1 MKRRG
6 LVNGKRLYYFY
17 IVCVLFIKLF
27 LVSPLRIFAITNAS
41 YDDAMM
47 VNNANSLLSFNW
59 LGQYSQFTLAKGIV
73 FPIYL
78 TVLHKF
84 SISYLLANNLLCFL
98 AALSFVIVISKMI
111 RSRILLAAMYTVLM
125 FNPITYAAATYQ
137 RVYRDSIYQYLV
149 ILLFSFIVAV
159 YFNKENSI
167 KRLLFYSLGS
177 SIFLPLVWFTRE
189 DSLWVIPFVGAALV
203 ISACFVI
210 FNKKTTKKALRLLCM
225 VLPILTL
232 LGSHTIIANINYK
245 YYGVFITNDYIEGNF
260 PKAYKALSLVKPVDW
275 QATVPVTKL
284 TREKIYAV
292 SPSFAKLKPY
302 LEKSPFETSIQ
313 GNANGGAFPWALR
326 DSVSE
331 AGIKDAKSQQIFY
344 QKLANEINN
353 AVANGKL
360 EGRSGYIFTF
370 VSPWDNRYLFPLK
383 DSFNQ
388 AMNMVINFEGISLT
402 PLNSTGNNSSVK
414 NFELIT
420 NSPAYYASDKIFFS
434 KKLNI
439 ISNVSSFYTK
449 CNSFFFIIGMLGYCY
464 ITIKFVWSLKLKK
477 YLLFDEWIILTGLI
491 MSFLIRLILTSYTSV
506 SSFSAN
512 NYMYLAVAYW
522 IILIFTFL
530 SIFITAKDIYKS
542 SLYKGGKTIGKRM

>member
-1 MKRRG
+1 MKKWDLANR
-6 LVNGKRLYYFY
+6 KRLYYFY
-17 IVCVLFIKLF
+17 IIGVLFIKLF

-47 VNNANSLLSFNW
+47 VNHANSLLSFNW
-59 LGQYSQFTLAKGIV
+59 LGQYSQLTLSKGIV

-78 TVLHKF
+78 SVLHKL
-84 SISYLLANNLLCFL
+84 SISYLLANNLLCFFT
-98 AALSFVIVISKMI
+98 ALFFIVVVSKMI
-111 RSRILLAAMYTVLM
+111 RSRILLAALYTILM
-125 FNPITYAAATYQ
+125 FNPITYAVGTYQ

-149 ILLFSFIVAV
+149 ILLFSFIIAI
-159 YFNKENSI
+159 YLNKENSI
-167 KRLLFYSLGS
+167 KKLLLYSMGS
-177 SIFLPLVWFTRE
+177 SIFLCLVWFARE
-189 DSLWVIPFVGAALV
+189 DSLWVIPFVAAALI

-210 FNKKTTKKALRLLCM
+210 FNKKTTKKAFRLLCI

-232 LGSHTIIANINYK
+232 LGCHTIIAATNYK

-302 LEKSPFETSIQ
+302 LEKNPIETLTK
-313 GNANGGAFPWALR
+313 GNADGGHFPWALR
-326 DSVSE
+326 DSVSL

-353 AVANGKL
+353 AVASGKL

-370 VSPWDNRYLFPLK
+370 VSPWDNRYLNPLK

-388 AMNMVINFEGISLT
+388 SMDMVINFKDISFT

-420 NSPAYYASDKIFFS
+420 NSPAYYVSDKISFS

-439 ISNVSSFYTK
+439 ISYIANFYTK
-449 CNSFFFIIGMLGYCY
+449 CNVFFSLIGMICYCY
-464 ITIKFVWSLKLKK
+464 ITVKLVSSLKSKK
-477 YLLFDEWIILTGLI
+477 YLLFDEWVILTGLI
-491 MSFLIRLILTSYTSV
+491 LSFLIRLILTSYTSV
-506 SSFSAN
+506 SSFPAN

-522 IILIFTFL
+522 IILIFAFS
-530 SIFITAKDIYKS
+530 SIFITVKDINKY
-542 SLYKGGKTIGKRM
+542 RN